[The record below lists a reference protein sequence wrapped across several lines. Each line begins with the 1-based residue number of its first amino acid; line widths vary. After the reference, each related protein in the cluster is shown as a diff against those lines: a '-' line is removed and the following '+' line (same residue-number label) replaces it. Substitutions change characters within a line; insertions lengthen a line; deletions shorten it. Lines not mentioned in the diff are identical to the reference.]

1 MNWCGATA
9 SWGRLNPWGGD
20 AYMVSFESTF
30 EEMRVLTCHSKRCE
44 CKIVTFL
51 TFVFGDASAYL
62 SLSVAITNWDWVTR
76 WTRPTLVWT
85 NWPLGATPC
94 THCIEKLKSNRDMSC
109 PTQSRHVLSN
119 AIETW
124 FVQCN
129 RGMHVSCLNDFYIT
143 NTLNFFEEWNH

>member
-30 EEMRVLTCHSKRCE
+30 KEMRVLTCHSKEMRVQNCH
-44 CKIVTFL
+44 FL

-119 AIETW
+119 TIETYL
-124 FVQCN
+124 VQRN
-129 RGMHVSCLNDFYIT
+129 RGMSCPMQSRHILSDSIET
-143 NTLNFFEEWNH
+143 